1 MCVAISPLVLLL
13 VDVSRPFIFR
23 YAARN
28 LNVSPHSP
36 LFMCQYKNVKA
47 DVCPPVFTPLVA
59 HSLVHSVPRRDLER
73 GQL

>member
-1 MCVAISPLVLLL
+1 
-13 VDVSRPFIFR
+13 
-23 YAARN
+23 
-28 LNVSPHSP
+28 
-36 LFMCQYKNVKA
+36 MCQYKNVKA